1 MPILGSLRRRHND
14 EEERESKTPMLDFF
28 GRCLNEL
35 ANNGKIDPVIGREK
49 ELKRVVQ
56 ILARR
61 TKNNPLLIGEPGVG
75 KTAIAEGLARK
86 IEEGNAPKVLLN
98 KRIYSLSMSNLVAGS
113 KYRGEFEERIQ
124 GIMEEVTNNDDI
136 ILFIDEIHTLIGA
149 GSAEGSLDAA
159 NILKPAL
166 ARGELRV
173 IGATTLDEYKKH
185 LERDSAL
192 ARRFQSV
199 MVTEPTV
206 SEAVEIL
213 KGLRDTYEKFHRAT
227 FDDEA
232 LNASVELSKRYITDR
247 FLPDKAID
255 VIDEAASMARTRDV
269 PKPKKLVDLE
279 EKFAQVTKEKLA
291 AVARQDYEGA
301 AKLRDDAVMIRNEY
315 ETARA
320 KWEKEDGSV
329 VEITADDIAEVVAL
343 WTGVPVKNIRAKE
356 SERLL
361 KLEKILKERV
371 VGQEEAVA
379 AVAKAVRRGRAGLR
393 DPKRPIGSFLFLGP
407 TGVGKTELAKALAK
421 ALFDSEDALIRFDM
435 SEYMEKYSVSKM
447 VGAPPGYVGH
457 DDGGQLTDK
466 VRQKPYS
473 IILLDEIEKAD
484 SEVFNILLQV
494 LDDGRL
500 TDNKGRVADF
510 TNTVIIMTSN
520 AGAKYL
526 QPESTA
532 LGFAKSD
539 SAEVNHERNK
549 ARVMDAVNDIFA
561 PEFLNRLDEML
572 VFKSLGKN
580 ELSKIIDILMKD
592 VKERLKAK
600 GITLTI
606 SAGAK
611 DVLIKEGT
619 DKKYGARPLR
629 RAIRR
634 KIEDELS
641 TLILQNAFKKGDTV
655 IAKKAGKEIVFEKKK
670 EKSEKSA

>member
-1 MPILGSLRRRHND
+1 
-14 EEERESKTPMLDFF
+14 
-28 GRCLNEL
+28 
-35 ANNGKIDPVIGREK
+35 
-49 ELKRVVQ
+49 
-56 ILARR
+56 
-61 TKNNPLLIGEPGVG
+61 
-75 KTAIAEGLARK
+75 
-86 IEEGNAPKVLLN
+86 
-98 KRIYSLSMSNLVAGS
+98 
-113 KYRGEFEERIQ
+113 
-124 GIMEEVTNNDDI
+124 
-136 ILFIDEIHTLIGA
+136 
-149 GSAEGSLDAA
+149 
-159 NILKPAL
+159 
-166 ARGELRV
+166 
-173 IGATTLDEYKKH
+173 
-185 LERDSAL
+185 
-192 ARRFQSV
+192 
-199 MVTEPTV
+199 
-206 SEAVEIL
+206 
-213 KGLRDTYEKFHRAT
+213 
-227 FDDEA
+227 
-232 LNASVELSKRYITDR
+232 
-247 FLPDKAID
+247 
-255 VIDEAASMARTRDV
+255 MARMRDV
-269 PKPKKLVDLE
+269 PKPKKMTELE
-279 EKFAQVTKEKLA
+279 EKFADVTKEKLA
-291 AVARQDYEGA
+291 AVAKQDYETA
-301 AKLRDDAVMIRNEY
+301 AKLRDNALMIKNEY
-315 ETARA
+315 EKERE
-320 KWEKEDGSV
+320 KWESEDGGV
-329 VEITADDIAEVVAL
+329 IDVTADDIAEVVAL

-371 VGQEEAVA
+371 IGQEEAVE

-484 SEVFNILLQV
+484 GEIFNILLQV

-500 TDNKGRVADF
+500 TDSKGRVADF

-520 AGAKYL
+520 AGAKFL

-539 SAEVNHERNK
+539 SEEINNERNK
-549 ARVMDAVNDIFA
+549 ARVMDAVNEIFA

-592 VKERLKAK
+592 VKERLKEK
-600 GITLTI
+600 KITLTV

-641 TLILQNAFKKGDTV
+641 TLILQKTFVEGDSI

-670 EKSEKSA
+670 AKSA

>member
-1 MPILGSLRRRHND
+1 MPMLGRLRRKQTD
-14 EEERESKTPMLDFF
+14 ENERESKTPMLDFF

-35 ANNGKIDPVIGREK
+35 ANEGKIDPVVGREK

-86 IEEGNAPKVLLN
+86 IEEGNAPKALLG

-124 GIMEEVTNNDDI
+124 GIMEEVVGSDDI

-185 LERDSAL
+185 FERDSAL

-206 SEAVEIL
+206 SEAFDIL
-213 KGLRDTYEKFHRAT
+213 KGLRDTYEKFHRAN

-232 LNASVELSKRYITDR
+232 LKASVELSKRYITDR

-255 VIDEAASMARTRDV
+255 VMDEAASMARTRDV
-269 PKPKKLVDLE
+269 PKPKKMTELE
-279 EKFAQVTKEKLA
+279 EKFADVTKEKLA
-291 AVARQDYEGA
+291 AVAKQDYETA
-301 AKLRDDAVMIRNEY
+301 AKLRDNALMIKNEY
-315 ETARA
+315 EKARE
-320 KWEKEDGSV
+320 KWESEDGGV
-329 VEITADDIAEVVAL
+329 IDVTADDIAEVVAL

-371 VGQEEAVA
+371 IGQEEAVE

-484 SEVFNILLQV
+484 GEIFNILLQV

-500 TDNKGRVADF
+500 TDSKGRVADF

-520 AGAKYL
+520 VGAKFL

-539 SAEVNHERNK
+539 SEEINNERNK
-549 ARVMDAVNDIFA
+549 ARVMDAVNEIFA

-592 VKERLKAK
+592 VKERLKEK
-600 GITLTI
+600 KITLTV

-641 TLILQNAFKKGDTV
+641 TLILQKTFVEGDSI

-670 EKSEKSA
+670 AKSA